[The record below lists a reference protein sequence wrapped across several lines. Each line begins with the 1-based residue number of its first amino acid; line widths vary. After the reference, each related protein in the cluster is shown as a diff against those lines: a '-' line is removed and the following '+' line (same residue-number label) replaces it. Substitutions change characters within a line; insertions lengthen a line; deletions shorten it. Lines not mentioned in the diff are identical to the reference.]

1 MFRQRARIVA
11 KILRGTNPADI
22 PVEQPARFELVIN
35 LKDANAIGLNVPAS
49 LVARADKV
57 IE

>member
-1 MFRQRARIVA
+1 VV
-11 KILRGTNPADI
+11 KILHGINPADI

-35 LKDANAIGLNVPAS
+35 LQAAKAIGLDVPAG
-49 LVARADKV
+49 LLAHADKV

>member
-1 MFRQRARIVA
+1 MYRQRARMIV

-35 LKDANAIGLNVPAS
+35 LAAAKAIGHDIPVE
-49 LVARADKV
+49 LVLRADQV